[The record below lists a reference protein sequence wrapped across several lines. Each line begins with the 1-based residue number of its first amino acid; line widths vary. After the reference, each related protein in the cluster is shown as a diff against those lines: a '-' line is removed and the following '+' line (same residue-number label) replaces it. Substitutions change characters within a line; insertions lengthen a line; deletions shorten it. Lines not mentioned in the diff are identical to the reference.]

1 MKRFSIIL
9 NCVLLLLCTW
19 QQWAIQDTKTFL
31 NYAQESSD
39 FWHKECAHWKIHG
52 KGTSEL
58 NSKIIVSY
66 DN

>member
-39 FWHKECAHWKIHG
+39 YWKIHG